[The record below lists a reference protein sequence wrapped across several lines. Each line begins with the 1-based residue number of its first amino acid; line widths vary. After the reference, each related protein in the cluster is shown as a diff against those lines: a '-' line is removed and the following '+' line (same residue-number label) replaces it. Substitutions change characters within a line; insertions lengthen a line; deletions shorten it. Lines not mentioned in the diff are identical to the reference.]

1 LKDQIHNAKS
11 ETQMAK
17 SEPRTANSQQRKSI
31 PYGRQ
36 NITDEDI
43 QAVVETLKSDYLT
56 QGPRIP
62 EFEEA
67 FAEYVGAKY
76 ALAVA
81 NGTAALHLNCLA
93 LGVQPGDKVITSP
106 ITFAASANCVRYCGG
121 EVVFADIDRETYLLD
136 INEVR
141 KLLEAA
147 PKGTYKGII
156 PVDFAGRACD
166 LQAFRE
172 LADEYG
178 LWIIEDSCHSPG
190 GHFVDRDGN
199 AQRCGNGQFADL
211 AIFSFHPVKH
221 IAAGEGGMI
230 TTNDPE
236 LYEKLLMLRTH
247 GITKDASKYKN
258 PIELALGKVNSE
270 QGTVNG
276 GDQESADRSPLT
288 AHSSPPPAHRSPL
301 TAYPQWYMEMQTL
314 GYNYRLTDFQAAL
327 GLSQLKR
334 ADVGL
339 QRRREIAAVYYE
351 AFKDIPQI
359 KDRNSQFAIRNS
371 QNEQPSANSEKRKAK
386 SETGHAYHLYV
397 IEAEDRLK
405 LYNHLRQHQIYAQIH
420 YIPCHLMP
428 YYQEQ
433 GWKPG
438 DMEQAEAYYSQCI
451 SLPMYPTLTEE
462 EQLRVIEKVNSF
474 YR

>member
-1 LKDQIHNAKS
+1 MSKNKN
-11 ETQMAK
+11 
-17 SEPRTANSQQRKSI
+17 TAHRSPLTAHGPI

-36 NITDEDI
+36 HITDEDI

-327 GLSQLKR
+327 GLSQLQR

-351 AFKDIPQI
+351 AFKDISQI
-359 KDRNSQFAIRNS
+359 TDRNYESV
-371 QNEQPSANSEKRKAK
+371 NSEQSTASSRSPLTAHR
-386 SETGHAYHLYV
+386 SPLTAHRSPSSHAYHLYV
-397 IEAEDRLK
+397 IEAEDRLG
-405 LYNHLRQHQIYAQIH
+405 LYNYLREQQIYAQIH

-433 GWKPG
+433 GWIPG
-438 DMEQAEAYYSQCI
+438 NMEQAEAYYSQCI